1 MKISMKILA
10 AINKCFTLIIKSKYY
25 DNSTKLVVGKIKDE
39 TAGVA
44 MKYLLDNIWQTIIVS
59 IKKQKV

>member
-10 AINKCFTLIIKSKYY
+10 AINKCFSLIIKSKYY

-44 MKYLLDNIWQTIIVS
+44 MKYLLDNIW
-59 IKKQKV
+59 

>member
-1 MKISMKILA
+1 MKMSMRILA
-10 AINKCFTLIIKSKYY
+10 TIKKCLTLVIKSKYY
-25 DNSTKLVVGKIKDE
+25 NNSTKLVVGKIKDD

-44 MKYLLDNIWQTIIVS
+44 MKNLLDHIWWTIIVS